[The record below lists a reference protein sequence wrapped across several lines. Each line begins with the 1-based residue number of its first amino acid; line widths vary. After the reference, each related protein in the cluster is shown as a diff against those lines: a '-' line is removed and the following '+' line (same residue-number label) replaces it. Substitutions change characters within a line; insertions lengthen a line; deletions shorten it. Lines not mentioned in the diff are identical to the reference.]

1 MTTKTDLTI
10 RRNQVAELFQA
21 KSADIASLM
30 PADTQEKRQQLAE
43 RLIST
48 TKNALV
54 RNPDLYKCTP
64 ASIVKACMNAA
75 QDGLVIDGREAALV
89 MFKRDGIEEAQY
101 MPMYRGLLKLAYN
114 TGKLASIEVYL
125 VYEKEVNE
133 GKFRYIAGTDPKI
146 VHEPIFMGDRGSIV
160 AAYAVAKLTNGGI
173 VQELMTIDELEAV
186 RSKSRGKNG
195 PWSDEKVGKPEMYKK
210 TVLKRTCKRLPFSTE
225 SREDAKFL
233 EAVQIDDGVYEV
245 DGAESPDALAP
256 VKKQSAAERVNAAA
270 AREAEYTEVH
280 DADGV
285 LPDEPPVAEEDENL
299 F

>member
-30 PADTQEKRQQLAE
+30 PADTSEKRQQLAE

-54 RNPDLYKCTP
+54 RNPEILLKCTP

-75 QDGLVIDGREAALV
+75 QDGLNIDGREAALV
-89 MFKRDGIEEAQY
+89 IFGDTAQY

-146 VHEPIFMGDRGSIV
+146 VHEPIFMGDRGPIV
-160 AAYAVAKLTNGGI
+160 AAYAVAKLTNGGV

-233 EAVQIDDGVYEV
+233 EAVQMDDGVYEV
-245 DGAESPDALAP
+245 DGTETAEPSAAP
-256 VKKQSAAERVNAAA
+256 AKKQSVAERINAAA

-285 LPDEPPVAEEDENL
+285 LPEEPPAEEDENL

>member
-89 MFKRDGIEEAQY
+89 MFGDSAQY

-133 GKFRYIAGTDPKI
+133 GKFRYIAGTEPKI

-245 DGAESPDALAP
+245 DGAEVTDAPAAP
-256 VKKQSAAERVNAAA
+256 VKKQSAAERINAA

-285 LPDEPPVAEEDENL
+285 LPDEPVRTAEDDENL

>member
-21 KSADIASLM
+21 KAADIASLM
-30 PADTQEKRQQLAE
+30 PADTPEKRQQLAE

-54 RNPDLYKCTP
+54 RNPEILLKCTP

-75 QDGLVIDGREAALV
+75 QDGLNIDGREAALV
-89 MFKRDGIEEAQY
+89 IFGDSAQY

-160 AAYAVAKLTNGGI
+160 AAYAVAKLTNGGV

-233 EAVQIDDGVYEV
+233 EAVQMDDGVYEV
-245 DGAESPDALAP
+245 DGTEIAEPSAAES
-256 VKKQSAAERVNAAA
+256 VKKQSVAERINAAA
-270 AREAEYTEVH
+270 AREVEYTEVH

-285 LPDEPPVAEEDENL
+285 LPDEPPAADEDENL

>member
-21 KSADIASLM
+21 KFADIASLM
-30 PADTQEKRQQLAE
+30 PADTLEKRQQLAE

-48 TKNALV
+48 TKNALI
-54 RNPDLYKCTP
+54 RNPEILLKCTP
-64 ASIVKACMNAA
+64 ASIVKSCMNAA
-75 QDGLVIDGREAALV
+75 QDGLNIDGREAALV
-89 MFKRDGIEEAQY
+89 IFGDSAQY

-133 GKFRYIAGTDPKI
+133 GKFRYIAGTEPKI
-146 VHEPIFMGDRGSIV
+146 VHEPIFMGDRGNIV

-210 TVLKRTCKRLPFSTE
+210 TVLKRTCKRLPFSTD

-245 DGAESPDALAP
+245 DGAEVSDRQEPP
-256 VKKQSAAERVNAAA
+256 VKKQSAAERINAAA

-285 LPDEPPVAEEDENL
+285 LPDEPPGADEDENL